1 MAPANTK
8 EIYGSLVFNEHVMKE
23 RLPSTT
29 YKSLKATVQRGQPLD
44 LDLAN
49 IVASVMR
56 DWAIEK
62 GATHY
67 THWFQPLTGIT
78 SEKHDS
84 FLSPNHDGT
93 AIMEFSGK
101 ELVKGE
107 SDASSFPNGGLRA
120 TAEARGYTAWDPTSY
135 AFIKDDTLCIP
146 TAFCSWTGEALDKKT
161 PLLRSMKA
169 VTSQAKRILHL
180 FGKDVSHV
188 DVTVGPEQEYFLIKK
203 EHYDAREDLILTGR
217 TLFGASPAK
226 GQEMEEHYFGALRE
240 EVSGFMKDL
249 DQELWKL
256 GVSAKTK
263 HNEVAPCQHELA
275 PIFDRCNMA
284 VDHNLLTM
292 EMMKKLA
299 PKHGLACLLHEKP
312 FEGVNG
318 SGKHNNWSLSAPGMN
333 LLDPGDTP
341 KDNLQFLIF
350 LAAIIKAVD
359 EYNDLLRMSIV
370 GAGNEHRLGG
380 NEAPPAIVSIFMGEV
395 LEGILD
401 AIASDSEY
409 VAPAEAKID
418 LGVEVLPQFAK
429 DDTDRNRTSP
439 FAFTGNKFEFRM
451 PGSSVNISDANTILN
466 TAVAK
471 ELKGYADELEKATDF
486 DTAVVALI
494 KRTIRDHKRVI
505 FNGNGYSKEWEE
517 EAARRGLGNEPSA
530 CEALGAIVA
539 DKNIALFEQMGV
551 LNEAECRS
559 RYEVKLEHYAKLRH
573 IEAVTMMEMA
583 RRQLVPATSRY
594 MSHIAQGINRKK
606 VACPGISCKAEEKV
620 LRQLTNYTDAMSDA
634 ADRLEACVEKAEA
647 CKGTLETSRMY
658 HDVVLPAMSDLR
670 AAADAAES
678 ICSADYWPLP
688 SYSAMLFYV

>member
-23 RLPSTT
+23 RLPSAT
-29 YKSLKATVQRGQPLD
+29 YKSLKATLQRGAALD

-49 IVASVMR
+49 VVASVMR
-56 DWAIEK
+56 DWAIEN

-84 FLSPNHDGT
+84 FLSPNKDGT

-135 AFIKDDTLCIP
+135 AFIKDGTLCIP

-169 VTSQAKRILHL
+169 VTTQAKRVLHL
-180 FGKDVSHV
+180 FGKEVSHV

-203 EHYDAREDLILTGR
+203 EHYAAREDLILTGR
-217 TLFGASPAK
+217 TLFGAAPSK

-240 EVSGFMKDL
+240 EVSAFMKDL

-275 PIFDRCNMA
+275 PIFDRCNVA

-299 PKHGLACLLHEKP
+299 PKHGLVCLLHEKP

-401 AIASDSEY
+401 AIASGSEY
-409 VAPAEAKID
+409 VAPAAAKID

-451 PGSSVNISDANTILN
+451 PGSSFNIACTNVMLN
-466 TAVAK
+466 TAVAESLRQFADVLEQADDLPRALLK
-471 ELKGYADELEKATDF
+471 LIRGEL
-486 DTAVVALI
+486 TAHQRIL
-494 KRTIRDHKRVI
+494 
-505 FNGNGYSKEWEE
+505 FNGNGYSHEWEV
-517 EAARRGLGNEPSA
+517 EAARRGLSNFRTTP
-530 CEALGAIVA
+530 EALVHYT
-539 DKNIALFEQMGV
+539 DPKNVELFARHGV
-551 LNEAECRS
+551 YTQDEIQS
-559 RYEVKLEHYAKLRH
+559 RQDILLDEYAKAIRIEALTLLDLVRCRISPACVNYATGLAQGVSTKKQLGIEVPQEETLARH
-573 IEAVTMMEMA
+573 ISSLTGQLIQAADQLEGRLADPVAEDASVAASWCAQTLIPAMDAVRT
-583 RRQLVPATSRY
+583 P
-594 MSHIAQGINRKK
+594 
-606 VACPGISCKAEEKV
+606 
-620 LRQLTNYTDAMSDA
+620 
-634 ADRLEACVEKAEA
+634 ADRLEQLVDR
-647 CKGTLETSRMY
+647 S
-658 HDVVLPAMSDLR
+658 V
-670 AAADAAES
+670 
-678 ICSADYWPLP
+678 WPLP
-688 SYSAMLFYV
+688 TYSDMLFYV